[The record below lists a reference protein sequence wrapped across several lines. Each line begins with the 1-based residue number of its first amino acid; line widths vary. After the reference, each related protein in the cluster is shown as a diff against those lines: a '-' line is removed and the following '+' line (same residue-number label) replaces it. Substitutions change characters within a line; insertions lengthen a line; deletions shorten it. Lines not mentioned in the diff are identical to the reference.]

1 MTFLFRRRKG
11 SNAKRIGLPESNSVV
26 ELTIPSHFRCPVSL
40 DLMKDPV
47 TLSTGITYDRESI
60 EKWIESGNETCPVTN
75 QVLLTFELIP
85 NHSIRKMIQ
94 DWSVGKKSYGIERIP
109 TPKVVLT
116 SYDISDVSSKIN
128 VAVNHGDVDKCKEL
142 VRKINAW
149 AKENER
155 NKVII
160 IENGFGFV
168 LSSSFDA
175 LASVSIEK
183 HEGLLEE
190 ILSTLIWMFPLGLES
205 QSKLVSPSSLRC
217 MAWFLKS
224 QNLSTKQNAVLA
236 IKDLL
241 SLDQQRANALLE
253 VNKDVLESLFLL
265 LKEPI
270 CPTST
275 KANSLMVMYYIFT
288 LPKTSEISTSRVLK
302 MGLVSLLLE
311 ILVDSEK
318 SLCQKA
324 LGVLDSICSTYEGRE
339 EARKNAL
346 TVPLVVKKI
355 LRVSA
360 AATEFSVSILW
371 KLCENGDGDALIE
384 ALEVGGF
391 QKVLV
396 ALQMGCGEKTKV
408 KATELLKGMNQNR
421 KKLNCFESSADL
433 RYLKKSY

>member
-1 MTFLFRRRKG
+1 MTFSFRRRKA
-11 SNAKRIGLPESNSVV
+11 SSARKIGLPESSSVV

-75 QVLLTFELIP
+75 QVLETFELIP
-85 NHSIRKMIQ
+85 NHSIRKMIE
-94 DWSVGKKSYGIERIP
+94 DWSVDKKSYGIQRIP

-116 SYDISDVSSKIN
+116 SYDISDVSLKIN
-128 VAVNHGDVDKCKEL
+128 VAVNNGDVDKCKEL

-175 LASVSIEK
+175 LANVSIEK
-183 HEGLLEE
+183 HQGLLEE

-205 QSKLVSPSSLRC
+205 QCKLVSPSSLRC
-217 MAWFLKS
+217 MAWFLRSK
-224 QNLSTKQNAVLA
+224 NLSTKQNAVLA

-241 SLDQQRANALLE
+241 SLDQQRAISLLE
-253 VNKDVLESLFLL
+253 VDQDVLESLFCL

-270 CPTST
+270 CPASA
-275 KANSLMVMYYIFT
+275 KANSLMVMYHIIT
-288 LPKTSEISTSRVLK
+288 LPKTSEISTSRFLK

-346 TVPLVVKKI
+346 TVPLIVKKI

-371 KLCENGDGDALIE
+371 KLCENGYGDALVE

-408 KATELLKGMNQNR
+408 MATELLKWMNQNR

>member
-1 MTFLFRRRKG
+1 MTFSFRRRKG
-11 SNAKRIGLPESNSVV
+11 NSAKRNGLPGSNHVM
-26 ELTIPSHFRCPVSL
+26 ELTIPSHFRCPISL

-75 QVLLTFELIP
+75 QVLVAFDLIP

-94 DWSVGKKSYGIERIP
+94 DWSVENKAYGIERIP

-116 SYDISDVSSKIN
+116 SYDVLDVSSKIN
-128 VAVNHGDVDKCKEL
+128 AAINHGDAVKCREL

-168 LSSSFDA
+168 LASSFDA
-175 LASVSIEK
+175 LASVSVEK

-205 QSKLVSPSSLRC
+205 QAKLVSPSSLRC

-224 QNLSTKQNAVLA
+224 KNFSTKQNAVLA

-241 SLDQQRANALLE
+241 SLDQQRAIALLE
-253 VNKDVLESLFLL
+253 VHRDVLDSLIFL

-270 CPTST
+270 CPTSA
-275 KANSLMVMYYIFT
+275 KANCLMVIYSIIT
-288 LPKTSEISTSRVLK
+288 LPKTSEIGTSRLLK

-318 SLCQKA
+318 SLSQKA

-346 TVPLVVKKI
+346 TVPVIVKKI

-371 KLCENGDGDALIE
+371 KLCENGDRKVLVE

-396 ALQMGCGEKTKV
+396 ALQMGCGEQTKG
-408 KATELLKGMNQNR
+408 KATELLKWMNQNR
-421 KKLNCFESSADL
+421 KKLNCFETSADL